1 MLKSIE
7 FSNFR
12 NLDSKYIFNQTLN
25 IVVGKNNSGKSNL
38 LDGIRLAFSAI
49 TDDYFKIEKSD
60 FKNSDD
66 SIPIII
72 YAELE
77 DSSIESL
84 SYYNEDGSLNY
95 GFKVIV
101 RKTQRGR
108 YVKELSLLNGSNV
121 DYDILKED
129 NAIPN
134 ICTIPLSRIDSLVT
148 NGLATSI
155 SNFLNSDED
164 YELIKEKSKHEIKK
178 QLTNK
183 ISEFQSFCEKFGQ
196 SLDIEFSDPKITDEK
211 VYVVESNTNKEHSY
225 RIGSGYKSIA
235 NIIINTL
242 NEGNNIILI
251 DEIENHLHP
260 ALIRTLIREI
270 KTFKNIKIIGTT
282 HSPIVLNEL
291 HIEEIMDI
299 SSISLDI
306 LPSKIKDKLNIFLHP
321 GRGELIL
328 ADNVILVEGY
338 TEELILKNYLSKNNY
353 NWTVINVAGVMFEPY
368 IMLCSILKKRVIVV
382 SDNDRST
389 NDGLNSSN
397 RFINLRNLCSEKN
410 IKLLEMDNTL
420 ETDLYNNGFLES
432 YNFLLESHKKC
443 REIKVAK
450 PNKKTEIATKLIEN
464 DIDLSTWHIIKE
476 IVNEFRNH

>member
-1 MLKSIE
+1 MIH
-7 FSNFR
+7 
-12 NLDSKYIFNQTLN
+12 
-25 IVVGKNNSGKSNL
+25 
-38 LDGIRLAFSAI
+38 
-49 TDDYFKIEKSD
+49 
-60 FKNSDD
+60 
-66 SIPIII
+66 
-72 YAELE
+72 
-77 DSSIESL
+77 SL
-84 SYYNEDGSLNY
+84 H
-95 GFKVIV
+95 V
-101 RKTQRGR
+101 Q
-108 YVKELSLLNGSNV
+108 
-121 DYDILKED
+121 
-129 NAIPN
+129 
-134 ICTIPLSRIDSLVT
+134 VT
-148 NGLATSI
+148 
-155 SNFLNSDED
+155 
-164 YELIKEKSKHEIKK
+164 
-178 QLTNK
+178 
-183 ISEFQSFCEKFGQ
+183 SF
-196 SLDIEFSDPKITDEK
+196 
-211 VYVVESNTNKEHSY
+211 
-225 RIGSGYKSIA
+225 
-235 NIIINTL
+235 
-242 NEGNNIILI
+242 
-251 DEIENHLHP
+251 
-260 ALIRTLIREI
+260 
-270 KTFKNIKIIGTT
+270 IKIIGTT

-306 LPSKIKDKLNIFLHP
+306 LPSQIKDKLNIFLHP

-389 NDGLNSSN
+389 NDGLNPSN

-432 YNFLLESHKKC
+432 YNSLLESHKKY